1 MGLRERYG
9 SEEDWTRDEK
19 RGRERWEES
28 AREGWSETERER
40 GKRASER
47 VIGRGRQQEGG
58 CG

>member
-28 AREGWSETERER
+28 AREGWSETEREWLVL
-40 GKRASER
+40 
-47 VIGRGRQQEGG
+47 VICSSFVIPVRLI
-58 CG
+58 